1 MCRVTSESLLGR
13 LDSASGHHEVCI
25 HQCWCHFSAADD
37 SASPGN
43 AFSQV
48 GIPESQHGSL
58 QVAHPVLAKCIY
70 LGTKYQGSIMSL
82 ALHQVTGK

>member
-13 LDSASGHHEVCI
+13 LESASGHHGVCI
-25 HQCWCHFSAADD
+25 HQCWCYD

-48 GIPESQHGSL
+48 GIPESQRGSF
-58 QVAHPVLAKCIY
+58 QVAQCNLAKCIY